1 MCQAD
6 AKHCRN
12 HGEQE
17 PRVFRVNPW
26 DLQPRGETPSLPY
39 AYTRHRHCPV
49 TSPRHVTPHVES
61 FYISKHPCCGSCW
74 RTGAPEKLPHKH
86 HIQEMLGALFLGHL
100 CTQCVFLHLPDVLIC
115 LCCLQFFRSAQASM
129 IYFPLMFL
137 EVGELFNPLSA
148 TAVQH
153 QVPSLLT
160 VSYVDAEGV
169 VISSTG
175 SANQCTSDGVVWAQ
189 PGSSGPC
196 PGSNG
201 VMEIGFS
208 YESESPVRRRQ
219 ACQD

>member
-1 MCQAD
+1 
-6 AKHCRN
+6 
-12 HGEQE
+12 
-17 PRVFRVNPW
+17 
-26 DLQPRGETPSLPY
+26 
-39 AYTRHRHCPV
+39 
-49 TSPRHVTPHVES
+49 
-61 FYISKHPCCGSCW
+61 
-74 RTGAPEKLPHKH
+74 
-86 HIQEMLGALFLGHL
+86 MLGALFLGHL

-175 SANQCTSDGVVWAQ
+175 SANQ
-189 PGSSGPC
+189 
-196 PGSNG
+196 
-201 VMEIGFS
+201 
-208 YESESPVRRRQ
+208 
-219 ACQD
+219 